1 MKLVS
6 LRCAKV
12 KVSYVALVRGEY
24 ILHKPH
30 NLVPDGHRRFGDK
43 SAARSSLKEGQGNQ
57 FISFSS
63 LLSSIPLVPGVTTL

>member
-12 KVSYVALVRGEY
+12 GVSYVALVRGEY

-30 NLVPDGHRRFGDK
+30 NLVPDGHRMFGER
-43 SAARSSLKEGQGNQ
+43 SAARSSLKEGKGTNLFHFQV
-57 FISFSS
+57 F
-63 LLSSIPLVPGVTTL
+63 